1 MTDNNTI
8 QTICTQLQS
17 SLNSYVTNLRKLNQ
31 DFSCQ
36 TNQRNNKLTQE
47 INTANNKLIS
57 LQNKYKECQKERAEL
72 QKMLNDD
79 QVELYNF
86 EKENT
91 NIYNE
96 ILNLKNTKNK
106 LKKEIAGKINEIEML
121 NMSISQEEK
130 RIKEKEEE
138 YRKRSNYLR
147 NITGFDV
154 IPVEKNVCNIVMIVN
169 GKECSLIVD
178 FEKGQVKNERPSI
191 NANEIYSDDFYS
203 FVKNTRQRFE
213 IVYTK
218 NIEQ

>member
-31 DFSCQ
+31 DFFCQ
-36 TNQRNNKLTQE
+36 TNQGNNKLTQE

-106 LKKEIAGKINEIEML
+106 LKKEITGKINEIEML

-130 RIKEKEEE
+130 RIKEKEED

-147 NITGFDV
+147 NVTGFDV

-178 FEKGQVKNERPSI
+178 FEKGEVKNERPSI
-191 NANEIYSDDFYS
+191 NANEIYSEDFYS
-203 FVKNTRQRFE
+203 FVKKARQRFE
-213 IVYTK
+213 SVYTK
-218 NIEQ
+218 NVEQ

>member
-17 SLNSYVTNLRKLNQ
+17 SLNSYLTNLRKLNQ
-31 DFSCQ
+31 DFFCQ
-36 TNQRNNKLTQE
+36 TNQRNSKLTQE
-47 INTANNKLIS
+47 IHTANNKLIS

-147 NITGFDV
+147 NVTGFDV

-178 FEKGQVKNERPSI
+178 FEKGEVKNERPSI

-203 FVKNTRQRFE
+203 FVKKARQRFE
-213 IVYTK
+213 SVYTK